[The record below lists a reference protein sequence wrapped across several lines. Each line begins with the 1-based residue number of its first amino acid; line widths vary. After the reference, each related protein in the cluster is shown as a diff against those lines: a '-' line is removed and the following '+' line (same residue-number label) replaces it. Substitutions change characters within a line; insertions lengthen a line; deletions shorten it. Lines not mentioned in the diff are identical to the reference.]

1 MAGFTKFEEIEAW
14 KKARELCVLIYK
26 ITLKDKF
33 SKDFSLKDQIKRS
46 SGSVMD
52 NIAEACLPARQGF
65 ERGGK
70 KEFIQFLYISKSSS
84 AETKSQL
91 YRALDYGYIDKE
103 EFEKCYEKCNEC
115 AKIIAGL
122 INYLKSSE
130 IKGPKYL

>member
-14 KKARELCVLIYK
+14 KKARELCKLIFDLTK
-26 ITLKDKF
+26 KEKF
-33 SKDFSLKDQIKRS
+33 SKDFSLKDQIRRS

-52 NIAEACLPARQGF
+52 NIAEGF

-91 YRALDYGYIDKE
+91 YRALDYEYINQKE
-103 EFEKCYEKCNEC
+103 FNNCYDKCNEC

-122 INYLKSSE
+122 INYLKSSQ

>member
-52 NIAEACLPARQGF
+52 NIAEGF
-65 ERGGK
+65 ERGEK

-91 YRALDYGYIDKE
+91 YRALDYEYINKE
-103 EFEKCYEKCNEC
+103 EFEICYEKCNEC

>member
-14 KKARELCVLIYK
+14 KRARELCKLIYK
-26 ITLKDKF
+26 ITLNANF
-33 SKDFSLKDQIKRS
+33 SRDFSLKDQIRRS

-52 NIAEACLPARQGF
+52 NIAEGF

-84 AETKSQL
+84 AETKSKL
-91 YRALDYGYIDKE
+91 YRALDYEYINKE
-103 EFEKCYEKCNEC
+103 EFESCYEKCNEC
-115 AKIIAGL
+115 SKILAGL

>member
-14 KKARELCVLIYK
+14 KKARELCKLIFDLTK
-26 ITLKDKF
+26 KEKF
-33 SKDFSLKDQIKRS
+33 SKDFSLKDQIRKS

-52 NIAEACLPARQGF
+52 NIAEGF

-91 YRALDYGYIDKE
+91 YRALDYEYINQKE
-103 EFEKCYEKCNEC
+103 FKNCYDKCNEC

-122 INYLKSSE
+122 INYLKSSQ